1 MRAGDTEPPPAVV
14 VVTPAD
20 ARSKAL
26 TVGLGLLIVSGL
38 LLGLLAYKQ
47 VPEGHVGVTKE
58 WGAVTGETLGPGAHW
73 KIPVMQ
79 GVQNVEIRPR
89 TYTMGDTR
97 GEGDRG
103 QQRDAVV
110 VQTVNGTTVRV
121 DVTVRYRVLQDEGDA
136 FVIQWNNVQQME
148 QRLIRPTVRSELRDE
163 AADIQTSSIY
173 TSTGREAL
181 AVAAREVL
189 VTEFED
195 EAIRLEAVQVR
206 DVDLPDRVDQ
216 ALDDKEVAKQQVQVE
231 QEKIEQ
237 ERARAEQRRVEARG
251 EADVIETRGEALR
264 RNPVV
269 LRARY
274 IEALDDGTVYV
285 VPSDG
290 GTPVILD
297 TSGAGNATVATP
309 PAAGG

>member
-121 DVTVRYRVLQDEGDA
+121 DVTVRYRVIRDEGDA